1 MHYSKFVSTVQE
13 IEAALER
20 LPPTEREAFESRLIA
35 RRFGL
40 DALGSDEY
48 RELLA
53 SLEEAE
59 QEIDAGRGL
68 SADAVRQKLATWAGK

>member
-1 MHYSKFVSTVQE
+1 MSTVQE

-20 LPPTEREAFESRLIA
+20 LPATEREAFESRLIA
-35 RRFGL
+35 RRCGL

-53 SLEEAE
+53 SLDEAE
-59 QEIDAGRGL
+59 QEIDAGRGV
-68 SADAVRQKLATWAGK
+68 SADDLRQKFTRWAGK

>member
-1 MHYSKFVSTVQE
+1 VTTVQE

-20 LPPTEREAFESRLIA
+20 LPATEREAFESRLIA
-35 RRFGL
+35 RRCGL

-53 SLEEAE
+53 SLDEAE
-59 QEIDAGRGL
+59 QEIDAGRGV
-68 SADAVRQKLATWAGK
+68 SADGLREKLTAWAGK

>member
-1 MHYSKFVSTVQE
+1 VSTVQE

-20 LPPTEREAFESRLIA
+20 LPATEREAFESRLIA
-35 RRFGL
+35 RRCGL

-53 SLEEAE
+53 SLDEAE
-59 QEIDAGRGL
+59 QEIDAGRGV
-68 SADAVRQKLATWAGK
+68 SADGLREKLTAWAGK

>member
-1 MHYSKFVSTVQE
+1 VSTVQE

-20 LPPTEREAFESRLIA
+20 LPAPEREAFESRLIA

-53 SLEEAE
+53 SLDEAE
-59 QEIDAGRGL
+59 QEIDAGRGVTVENL
-68 SADAVRQKLATWAGK
+68 RQKLATWVGK

>member
-1 MHYSKFVSTVQE
+1 MSTVQE

-20 LPPTEREAFESRLIA
+20 LPATEREAFESRLIA
-35 RRFGL
+35 RRCGL

-53 SLEEAE
+53 SLDEAE
-59 QEIDAGRGL
+59 QEIDAGRGV
-68 SADAVRQKLATWAGK
+68 SADGLREKLTAWAGK

>member
-1 MHYSKFVSTVQE
+1 MSTVQE

-20 LPPTEREAFESRLIA
+20 LPATEREAFESRLIA
-35 RRFGL
+35 RRCGF

-53 SLEEAE
+53 SLDEAE
-59 QEIDAGRGL
+59 QEIDAGRGVR
-68 SADAVRQKLATWAGK
+68 ADSLRQKLATWAGK

>member
-1 MHYSKFVSTVQE
+1 MSTVQE

-20 LPPTEREAFESRLIA
+20 LPAADREAFESRLIA
-35 RRFGL
+35 RRCGL

-53 SLEEAE
+53 SLDGAEE
-59 QEIDAGRGL
+59 EIDAGRGV
-68 SADAVRQKLATWAGK
+68 SAEGLRQKLATWAGK

>member
-20 LPPTEREAFESRLIA
+20 LPATEREAFESRLIA
-35 RRFGL
+35 RRCGL
-40 DALGSDEY
+40 DALVSDEY

-59 QEIDAGRGL
+59 KEIDAGHGVR
-68 SADAVRQKLATWAGK
+68 ADSLRQQLAKWAGK

>member
-1 MHYSKFVSTVQE
+1 VSTVQE

-20 LPPTEREAFESRLIA
+20 LPATEREAFESRLIA
-35 RRFGL
+35 RRCGL

-53 SLEEAE
+53 SLDEAE
-59 QEIDAGRGL
+59 REIDAGRGA
-68 SADAVRQKLATWAGK
+68 SADGLRQKLATWAGK

>member
-1 MHYSKFVSTVQE
+1 VSTVQE

-20 LPPTEREAFESRLIA
+20 LPAAEREAFESRIIA
-35 RRFGL
+35 RRCGL
-40 DALGSDEY
+40 DALGKDEH

-59 QEIDAGRGL
+59 QEIDAGRGV
-68 SADAVRQKLATWAGK
+68 SADSLRQKLATWAGK

>member
-20 LPPTEREAFESRLIA
+20 LPATEREAFESRLIA

-48 RELLA
+48 RKLLA
-53 SLEEAE
+53 SLDEAE
-59 QEIDAGRGL
+59 QEIDAGRGV
-68 SADAVRQKLATWAGK
+68 SADGLRQKLAKWAGK

>member
-1 MHYSKFVSTVQE
+1 MTTVQE

-20 LPPTEREAFESRLIA
+20 LPATEREAFESRLIA
-35 RRFGL
+35 RRCGL

-53 SLEEAE
+53 SLDEAE
-59 QEIDAGRGL
+59 QEIDAGRGV
-68 SADAVRQKLATWAGK
+68 SADGLREKLTAWAGK